1 MNIETIYNDY
11 RWRPTD
17 GDYKKDGEI
26 NRRVPL
32 SKKLK
37 KVIFNLLGY
46 LKCLF

>member
-26 NRRVPL
+26 HIRVSFL
-32 SKKLK
+32 KKFK

-46 LKCLF
+46 LKCIF